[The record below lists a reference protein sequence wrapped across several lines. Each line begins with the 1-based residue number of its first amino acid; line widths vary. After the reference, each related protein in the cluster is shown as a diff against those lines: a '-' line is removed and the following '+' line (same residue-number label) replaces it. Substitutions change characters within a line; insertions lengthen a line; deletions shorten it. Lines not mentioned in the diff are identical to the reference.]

1 MEGRLLQYCS
11 AGILRFGLSPESME
25 TYLKVLDFNVFQ
37 VDYFCLKSFLSSLFR
52 NLFWKFGCG
61 SSLWAIENSH
71 LSIVDFG
78 FYFYSL
84 RILFR
89 LCFGGSVW
97 FFCREVDGEEDD
109 GQPYKNIRKHCV
121 WKLKIIM

>member
-11 AGILRFGLSPESME
+11 AGILRFGLSSKSIE
-25 TYLKVLDFNVFQ
+25 TYFKVLDFNVFQ
-37 VDYFCLKSFLSSLFR
+37 VDYFCLKSFLSSLFSD
-52 NLFWKFGCG
+52 LFWKFGCG
-61 SSLWAIENSH
+61 SSLWAIEYSH

-84 RILFR
+84 KILYR
-89 LCFGGSVW
+89 LRFVVSFW

-109 GQPYKNIRKHCV
+109 G
-121 WKLKIIM
+121 